1 MLNLLAFKTN
11 ISYMSTGKTGIGERI
26 RETRLKMALS
36 QEKFAALV
44 ESSKSSISGYETEDV
59 PVPAD
64 VLRNIVINCKVSGD
78 WLLTGENPSIVKDAN
93 ERHLIDTFREAGKY
107 PELHEQEEIIKYAD
121 WRIRECRA
129 EYGKEAGVSADK
141 GKVPKHK
148 VGSG

>member
-1 MLNLLAFKTN
+1 MLNLLEFRTN
-11 ISYMSTGKTGIGERI
+11 ISYMSAKKTGIGERI

-64 VLRNIVINCKVSGD
+64 VLRNISLKCKVSAD
-78 WLLTGENPSIVKDAN
+78 WLLTGENPEIVKDAN
-93 ERHLIDTFREAGKY
+93 ERHLIEAFREAGKY
-107 PELHEQEEIIKYAD
+107 PEHREQEGIIKYAD

-129 EYGKEAGVSADK
+129 AYGKEKGVQPDK
-141 GKVPKHK
+141 GKTPRHK
-148 VGSG
+148 TGSG